1 MLRSKTMNKNLT
13 LLLPTLTAAVVAAV
27 FYASIAHGE
36 VELRPSLSGKK
47 LHAVLL
53 GDSYSAGNGAGNYYG
68 PDECYRSGNNWAHIY
83 LNSLVDRGISLTF
96 NNRACGGAVTN
107 NILSD
112 RQFKRELSFATFPL
126 STPRATIRHRLQQQC
141 STRFS
146 DEMSGAIN
154 IHSIQIGS
162 NHNLGMRQN
171 VSYSCTR
178 TIKAQANFVGPQTDL
193 VMFSIGGNDLEFKN
207 VVESCFA
214 LFTKD
219 RNKCENAINY
229 ARKHLLTVKDNIY
242 KVLKRLRAN
251 GLRKDAKIVIA
262 GYPLLAT
269 ASDYSLG
276 GWPFSTAYYAAYE
289 IRDLGRRGNAMLAQL
304 VAEDNKSHPGQVIF
318 INDIPLRFEGHE
330 PDPSSKHR
338 NPNRW
343 LNEFMEPSGDVN
355 EWYHP
360 NTTGHHEYA
369 KAVDA
374 KLRKTD
380 FEKQFKQIGGTSSD
394 IDIVFNIDTT
404 GSMGL
409 KISSIKAHISMIVDD
424 VKKQTNSARF
434 AITSYRDDPARTNYP
449 NDYQSRVDQEFTSDA
464 ATLKKSLENISAD
477 GGGDTPET
485 MYSGIKSAL
494 ELPWR
499 PSVKKIVLTVT
510 DAPALSPEPGTN
522 LTEKEINT
530 FAFAVDPAQLY
541 VLADEYLEHDETI
554 KPLVEKS
561 GGAFINADD
570 DNVNIAV
577 TNAIQTAAAKPNAW
591 INGPYVVKV
600 GGTIRI
606 DGSGSYATNGAIVSY
621 EWDFNQDGVYDLKTT
636 QPTFNHTFTAEF
648 DGVLTLRV
656 TDSSGKTN
664 TATTP
669 LTVSDDGDSTPRE
682 FDNCPDVYNYSQID
696 SDGDGIGN
704 ECDDTPFPF
713 EWKFTDGDSAG
724 YDETGGYETLALISK
739 QGDRVIVQRKYVR
752 ADGSSKIRGKPY
764 TTTLAGAEAD
774 AARIKTGEKEK
785 VADASTSTDATKANE
800 NQTNKDAN
808 NSRTRGSANTAPN
821 YLLYIFGG
829 IATVIVGA
837 AVIWIVKIYRKRQ
850 S

>member
-1 MLRSKTMNKNLT
+1 MKKNFT
-13 LLLPTLTAAVVAAV
+13 LLLLSLTAATIAAV

-83 LNSLVDRGISLTF
+83 LNSLVERGISLTF
-96 NNRACGGAVTN
+96 NNRACGGAVTS

-112 RQFKRELSFATFPL
+112 RKFEKELSFATFPL
-126 STPRATIRHRLQQQC
+126 STPRETIRHRLQQQC

-146 DEMSGAIN
+146 DEMSGALN
-154 IHSIQIGS
+154 IHSIRIGS

-178 TIKAQANFVGPQTDL
+178 TIKAQASFVGPQTDL

-207 VVESCFA
+207 IVESCFA
-214 LFTKD
+214 LFAKD

-229 ARKHLLTVKDNIY
+229 AKDHLSEVKISVRD
-242 KVLKRLRAN
+242 VLKKLRAN

-360 NTTGHHEYA
+360 NTTGHREYA

-449 NDYQSRVDQEFTSDA
+449 NDYRSRVDQEFTSDA
-464 ATLKKSLENISAD
+464 AALKKSLENISAD
-477 GGGDTPET
+477 GGGDAPET

-499 PSVKKIVLTVT
+499 PGVKKIVLTVT

-522 LTEKEINT
+522 LTEKEINAL
-530 FAFAVDPAQLY
+530 AFAVDPAQLY

-561 GGAFINADD
+561 GAFINADD

-600 GGTIRI
+600 SGTIRI
-606 DGSGSYATNGAIVSY
+606 DGSGSYAANGAIVSY

-636 QPTFNHTFTAEF
+636 QPTFNHTFTTEF

-656 TDSSGKTN
+656 TDSNGKTN
-664 TATTP
+664 TATTL

-713 EWKFTDGDSAG
+713 EWKFTDGDNAG

-739 QGDRVIVQRKYVR
+739 QGDRVTVQRKYIR
-752 ADGSSKIRGKPY
+752 ADGSSEIRGKPY

-774 AARIKTGEKEK
+774 AARIKTGGKEK
-785 VADASTSTDATKANE
+785 IADTSTPTGAPKANE
-800 NQTNKDAN
+800 NPVSKDVN
-808 NSRTRGSANTAPN
+808 NSRTRDSANTAQN

-829 IATVIVGA
+829 IAAVIVGTA
-837 AVIWIVKIYRKRQ
+837 AIWIVKIYRKRQ
-850 S
+850 P

>member
-1 MLRSKTMNKNLT
+1 MNKNLT
-13 LLLPTLTAAVVAAV
+13 LLLLTLTAAVITAV
-27 FYASIAHGE
+27 FHASIAHGE
-36 VELRPSLSGKK
+36 AELRPSLSGKK

-53 GDSYSAGNGAGNYYG
+53 GDSYSAGNGGGNYYG

-96 NNRACGGAVTN
+96 NNRACSGAVTS

-112 RQFKRELSFATFPL
+112 RKFEKELSFATFPL
-126 STPRATIRHRLQQQC
+126 STPRETIRHRLQRQC

-146 DEMSGAIN
+146 DEMSGALN
-154 IHSIQIGS
+154 IHSIRIGS

-178 TIKAQANFVGPQTDL
+178 TIKAQANFVGSQTDL

-207 VVESCFA
+207 IVESCFA
-214 LFTKD
+214 LFAKD

-229 ARKHLLTVKDNIY
+229 AKDHLSEVKISVRDI
-242 KVLKRLRAN
+242 LKRLRAN

-343 LNEFMEPSGDVN
+343 LNEFMEPSTDVN

-434 AITSYRDDPARTNYP
+434 AITSYRDDPARTSYP
-449 NDYQSRVDQEFTSDA
+449 NDYRSRVDQEFTSDA
-464 ATLKKSLENISAD
+464 AVLKKSLENISAD

-499 PSVKKIVLTVT
+499 PGVKKIVLTVT
-510 DAPALSPEPGTN
+510 DAPAHSPEPGTN
-522 LTEKEINT
+522 LTEKEINAL
-530 FAFAVDPAQLY
+530 AFAVDPAQLY

-570 DNVNIAV
+570 DNADIAV
-577 TNAIQTAAAKPNAW
+577 TTAIQTAAAKPNAW

-606 DGSGSYATNGAIVSY
+606 DGSGSYAANGAIVSY

-636 QPTFNHTFTAEF
+636 QPTFNHTFTTEF

-656 TDSSGKTN
+656 TDSNGKTN
-664 TATTP
+664 TATTL

-739 QGDRVIVQRKYVR
+739 QGDRVTVQRKYVR
-752 ADGSSKIRGKPY
+752 ADGSSEIRGEPY

-785 VADASTSTDATKANE
+785 AADASTSTGAPKANE
-800 NQTNKDAN
+800 NPVNKDVN
-808 NSRTRGSANTAPN
+808 DSRARGSANTAPN

-829 IATVIVGA
+829 IAAVIAGA
-837 AVIWIVKIYRKRQ
+837 AAVCIVKIYRKRQ

>member
-1 MLRSKTMNKNLT
+1 MKKNFT
-13 LLLPTLTAAVVAAV
+13 LLLLSLTAATIAAV

-83 LNSLVDRGISLTF
+83 LNSLVERGISLTF
-96 NNRACGGAVTN
+96 NNRACGGAVTS

-112 RQFKRELSFATFPL
+112 RKFEKELSFATFPL
-126 STPRATIRHRLQQQC
+126 STPRETIRHRLQQQC

-146 DEMSGAIN
+146 DEMSGALN
-154 IHSIQIGS
+154 IHSIRIGS

-178 TIKAQANFVGPQTDL
+178 TIKAQASFVGPQTDL

-207 VVESCFA
+207 IVESCFA
-214 LFTKD
+214 LFAKD

-229 ARKHLLTVKDNIY
+229 AKDHLSEVKISVRD
-242 KVLKRLRAN
+242 VLKKLRAN

-360 NTTGHHEYA
+360 NTTGHREYA

-449 NDYQSRVDQEFTSDA
+449 NDYRSRVDQEFTSDA
-464 ATLKKSLENISAD
+464 AALKKSLENISAD
-477 GGGDTPET
+477 GGGDAPET

-499 PSVKKIVLTVT
+499 PGVKKIVLTVT

-522 LTEKEINT
+522 LTEKEINAL
-530 FAFAVDPAQLY
+530 AFAVDPAQLY

-561 GGAFINADD
+561 GAFINADD

-606 DGSGSYATNGAIVSY
+606 DGSGSYAANGAIVSY

-636 QPTFNHTFTAEF
+636 QPTFNHTFTTEF

-656 TDSSGKTN
+656 TDSNGKTN
-664 TATTP
+664 TATTL

-713 EWKFTDGDSAG
+713 EWKFTDGDNAG

-739 QGDRVIVQRKYVR
+739 QGDRVTVQRKYIR
-752 ADGSSKIRGKPY
+752 ADGSSEIRGKPY

-774 AARIKTGEKEK
+774 AARIKTGGKEK
-785 VADASTSTDATKANE
+785 IADTSTPTGAPKANE
-800 NQTNKDAN
+800 NPVSKDVN
-808 NSRTRGSANTAPN
+808 NSRTRDSANTAQN

-829 IATVIVGA
+829 IAAAIAGA
-837 AVIWIVKIYRKRQ
+837 AAIWIVKIYRKRQ

>member
-1 MLRSKTMNKNLT
+1 MKKNFT
-13 LLLPTLTAAVVAAV
+13 LLLLSLTAATIAAV

-83 LNSLVDRGISLTF
+83 LNSLVERGISLTF
-96 NNRACGGAVTN
+96 NNRACGGAVTS

-112 RQFKRELSFATFPL
+112 RKFEKELSFATFPL
-126 STPRATIRHRLQQQC
+126 STPRETIRHRLQQQC

-146 DEMSGAIN
+146 DEMSGALN
-154 IHSIQIGS
+154 IHSIRIGS

-178 TIKAQANFVGPQTDL
+178 TIKAQASFVGPQTDL

-207 VVESCFA
+207 IVESCFA
-214 LFTKD
+214 LFAKD

-229 ARKHLLTVKDNIY
+229 AKDHLSEVKISVRD
-242 KVLKRLRAN
+242 VLKKLRAN

-269 ASDYSLG
+269 ASDYSFG

-304 VAEDNKSHPGQVIF
+304 VAEDNKLHPGQVIF

-330 PDPSSKHR
+330 PDPSSKHK

-343 LNEFMEPSGDVN
+343 LNEFMEPSTDVN

-360 NTTGHHEYA
+360 NTTGHREYA
-369 KAVDA
+369 KAVYA

-404 GSMGL
+404 GSMGS
-409 KISSIKAHISMIVDD
+409 KIDSIKTHISMIIDD

-449 NDYQSRVDQEFTSDA
+449 NDYRSRVDQEFTSDA
-464 ATLKKSLENISAD
+464 AALKKSLENISAD
-477 GGGDTPET
+477 GGGDAPET

-499 PSVKKIVLTVT
+499 PGVKKIVLTVT

-522 LTEKEINT
+522 LTEKEINAL
-530 FAFAVDPAQLY
+530 AFAVDPAQLY

-561 GGAFINADD
+561 GAFINADD

-600 GGTIRI
+600 SGTIRI
-606 DGSGSYATNGAIVSY
+606 DGSGSYAANGAIVSY

-636 QPTFNHTFTAEF
+636 QPTFNHTFTTEF

-656 TDSSGKTN
+656 TDSNGKTN
-664 TATTP
+664 TATTL

-713 EWKFTDGDSAG
+713 EWKFTDGDNAG

-739 QGDRVIVQRKYVR
+739 QGDRVTVQRKYIR
-752 ADGSSKIRGKPY
+752 ADGSSEIRGKPY

-774 AARIKTGEKEK
+774 AARIKTGGKEK
-785 VADASTSTDATKANE
+785 IADTSTPTGAPKANE
-800 NQTNKDAN
+800 NPVSKDVN
-808 NSRTRGSANTAPN
+808 NSRTRDSANTAQN

-829 IATVIVGA
+829 IAAAIAGA
-837 AVIWIVKIYRKRQ
+837 AAIWIVKIYRKRQ

>member
-1 MLRSKTMNKNLT
+1 MKKNFT
-13 LLLPTLTAAVVAAV
+13 LLLLSLTAATIAAV

-83 LNSLVDRGISLTF
+83 LNSLVERGISLTF
-96 NNRACGGAVTN
+96 NNRACGGAVTS

-112 RQFKRELSFATFPL
+112 RKFEKELSFATFPL
-126 STPRATIRHRLQQQC
+126 STPRETIRHRLQQQC

-146 DEMSGAIN
+146 DEMSGALN
-154 IHSIQIGS
+154 IHSIRIGS

-178 TIKAQANFVGPQTDL
+178 TIKAQASFVGPQTDL

-207 VVESCFA
+207 IVESCFA
-214 LFTKD
+214 LFAKD

-229 ARKHLLTVKDNIY
+229 AKDHLSEVKISVRD
-242 KVLKRLRAN
+242 VLKKLRAN

-360 NTTGHHEYA
+360 NTTGHREYA

-449 NDYQSRVDQEFTSDA
+449 NDYRSRVDQEFTSDA

-477 GGGDTPET
+477 GGGDAPET

-499 PSVKKIVLTVT
+499 PGVKKIVLTVT

-522 LTEKEINT
+522 LTEKEINAL
-530 FAFAVDPAQLY
+530 AFAVDPAQLY

-561 GGAFINADD
+561 GAFINADD

-600 GGTIRI
+600 SGTIRI
-606 DGSGSYATNGAIVSY
+606 DGSGSYAANGAIVSY

-636 QPTFNHTFTAEF
+636 QPTFNHTFTTEF

-656 TDSSGKTN
+656 TDSNGKTN
-664 TATTP
+664 TATTL

-713 EWKFTDGDSAG
+713 EWKFTDGDNAG

-739 QGDRVIVQRKYVR
+739 QGDRVTVQRKYIR
-752 ADGSSKIRGKPY
+752 ADGSSEIRGKPY

-774 AARIKTGEKEK
+774 AARIKTGGKEK
-785 VADASTSTDATKANE
+785 IADTSTPTGAPKANE
-800 NQTNKDAN
+800 NPVSKDVN
-808 NSRTRGSANTAPN
+808 NSRTRDSANTAQN

-829 IATVIVGA
+829 IAAAIAGA
-837 AVIWIVKIYRKRQ
+837 AAIWIVKIYRKRQ

>member
-1 MLRSKTMNKNLT
+1 MKKNLALLSLT
-13 LLLPTLTAAVVAAV
+13 LAAAVVVAV
-27 FYASIAHGE
+27 FHTSIAHGE

-83 LNSLVDRGISLTF
+83 LNSLVERGISLTF
-96 NNRACGGAVTN
+96 NNKACGGATTE
-107 NILSD
+107 NILVGK
-112 RQFKRELSFATFPL
+112 QVKKKLSRNFPL
-126 STPRATIRHRLQQQC
+126 KESRTSIERKLHQSCATK
-141 STRFS
+141 FS
-146 DEMSGAIN
+146 DEISGIVKIQN
-154 IHSIQIGS
+154 IRITSKHDSARHQE
-162 NHNLGMRQN
+162 
-171 VSYSCTR
+171 VTYTCER
-178 TIKAQANFVGPQTDL
+178 TTKAQADFVGPQTDL
-193 VMFSIGGNDLEFKN
+193 VMFSIGGNDVNFEKI
-207 VVESCFA
+207 VETCFA
-214 LFTKD
+214 APPL
-219 RNKCENAINY
+219 RNRNGCEAKINK
-229 ARKHLLTVKDNIY
+229 AKASLNDLAEKI
-242 KVLKRLRAN
+242 KQILIKLRAN

-269 ASDYSLG
+269 ASNYSLG
-276 GWPFSTAYYAAYE
+276 GWPFSAAYYAAYE
-289 IRDLGRRGNAMLAQL
+289 VRDLGRRGNALLAQL
-304 VAEDNKSHPGQVIF
+304 VAEDNKLHPGQVIF

-330 PDPSSKHR
+330 PNPSSKHK

-343 LNEFMEPSGDVN
+343 INEFLEPSADTN

-360 NTTGHHEYA
+360 NTTGHREYA

-374 KLRKTD
+374 KLQKTD

-404 GSMGL
+404 GSMGS
-409 KISSIKAHISMIVDD
+409 KISSIKAHILAIIDD

-434 AITSYRDDPARTNYP
+434 AITSYRDDPEYTGSP
-449 NDYQSRVDQEFTSDA
+449 DDYRSRVDQEFTSDA
-464 ATLKKSLENISAD
+464 AALKNTLEKLSVG

-499 PSVKKIVLTVT
+499 PGVKKIVLTVT
-510 DAPALSPEPGTN
+510 DAPAHSPEPDTN
-522 LTEKEINT
+522 LTEKEINAL
-530 FAFAVDPAQLY
+530 AFAVDPAQLY
-541 VLADEYLEHDETI
+541 VLADGYLEHDETI

-561 GGAFINADD
+561 GGAFINVDG

-577 TNAIQTAAAKPNAW
+577 SNAIQSATTKPNAW

-606 DGSGSYATNGAIVSY
+606 DGSGSYATNGTIVSY

-636 QPTFNHTFTAEF
+636 KPTFNHTFTTEF

-656 TDSSGKTN
+656 TDSNGKTN

-669 LTVSDDGDSTPRE
+669 LIVSDDGDSTPRE
-682 FDNCPDVYNYSQID
+682 IDNCPDVYNYSQID

-713 EWKFTDGDSAG
+713 EWQFTDGEDSG
-724 YDETGGYETLALISK
+724 YDQTGGYETLVLVSK
-739 QGDRVIVQRKYVR
+739 QGDRVTVQRKYIR
-752 ADGSSKIRGKPY
+752 ADGSSEIRGKPY
-764 TTTLAGAEAD
+764 TTTLAGAESD
-774 AARIKTGEKEK
+774 AAKIKTGEKI
-785 VADASTSTDATKANE
+785 ASSNDSTSAPKSNDKPAA
-800 NQTNKDAN
+800 KDADS
-808 NSRTRGSANTAPN
+808 SRAGSNADTAPN
-821 YLLYIFGG
+821 YLPYIFGG
-829 IATVIVGA
+829 AVVVSA
-837 AVIWIVKIYRKRQ
+837 AAAWLARVYRKRR

>member
-1 MLRSKTMNKNLT
+1 MKKNFT
-13 LLLPTLTAAVVAAV
+13 LLLLSLTAATIAAV

-83 LNSLVDRGISLTF
+83 LNSLVERGISLTF
-96 NNRACGGAVTN
+96 NNRACGGAVTS

-112 RQFKRELSFATFPL
+112 RKFEKELSFATFPL
-126 STPRATIRHRLQQQC
+126 STPRETIRHRLQQQC

-146 DEMSGAIN
+146 DEMSGALN
-154 IHSIQIGS
+154 IHSIRIGS

-178 TIKAQANFVGPQTDL
+178 TIKAQASFVGPQTDL

-207 VVESCFA
+207 IVESCFA
-214 LFTKD
+214 LFAKD

-229 ARKHLLTVKDNIY
+229 AKDHLSEVKISVRD
-242 KVLKRLRAN
+242 VLKKLRAN

-360 NTTGHHEYA
+360 NTTGHREYA

-449 NDYQSRVDQEFTSDA
+449 NDYRSRVDQEFTSDA
-464 ATLKKSLENISAD
+464 AALKKSLENISAD
-477 GGGDTPET
+477 GGGDAPET

-499 PSVKKIVLTVT
+499 PGVKKIVLTVT

-522 LTEKEINT
+522 LTEKEINAL
-530 FAFAVDPAQLY
+530 AFAVDPAQLY

-561 GGAFINADD
+561 GAFINADD

-600 GGTIRI
+600 SGTIRI
-606 DGSGSYATNGAIVSY
+606 DGSGSYAANGAIVSY

-636 QPTFNHTFTAEF
+636 QPTFNHTFTTEF

-656 TDSSGKTN
+656 TDSNGKTN
-664 TATTP
+664 TATTL

-713 EWKFTDGDSAG
+713 EWKFTDGDNAG

-739 QGDRVIVQRKYVR
+739 QGDRVTVQRKYIR
-752 ADGSSKIRGKPY
+752 ADGSSEIRGKPY

-774 AARIKTGEKEK
+774 AARIKTGGKEK
-785 VADASTSTDATKANE
+785 IADTSTPTGAPKANE
-800 NQTNKDAN
+800 NPVSKDVN
-808 NSRTRGSANTAPN
+808 NSRTRDSANTAQN

-829 IATVIVGA
+829 IAAAIAGA
-837 AVIWIVKIYRKRQ
+837 AAIWIVKIYRKRQ

>member
-1 MLRSKTMNKNLT
+1 M
-13 LLLPTLTAAVVAAV
+13 
-27 FYASIAHGE
+27 
-36 VELRPSLSGKK
+36 
-47 LHAVLL
+47 L

-83 LNSLVDRGISLTF
+83 LNSLVDRGISLTL

-112 RQFKRELSFATFPL
+112 RQFERELLFATFPL
-126 STPRATIRHRLQQQC
+126 STSREIIRHRLQQQC

-146 DEMSGAIN
+146 DEMSGVLDIR
-154 IHSIQIGS
+154 SIQIGS

-178 TIKAQANFVGPQTDL
+178 TIKAQANFVGSQTDL

-207 VVESCFA
+207 IVESCFA
-214 LFTKD
+214 LFAKD

-229 ARKHLLTVKDNIY
+229 AKDHLSEVKISVRDI
-242 KVLKRLRAN
+242 LKRLRAN

-343 LNEFMEPSGDVN
+343 LNEFMEPSTDVN

-434 AITSYRDDPARTNYP
+434 AITSYRDDPARTSYP
-449 NDYQSRVDQEFTSDA
+449 NDYRSRVDQEFTSDA
-464 ATLKKSLENISAD
+464 AVLKKSLENISAD

-499 PSVKKIVLTVT
+499 PGVKKIVLTVT
-510 DAPALSPEPGTN
+510 DAPAHSPEPGTN
-522 LTEKEINT
+522 LTEKEINAL
-530 FAFAVDPAQLY
+530 AFAVDPAQLY

-570 DNVNIAV
+570 DNADIAV
-577 TNAIQTAAAKPNAW
+577 TTAIQTAAAKPNAW

-606 DGSGSYATNGAIVSY
+606 DGSGSYAANGAIVSY

-636 QPTFNHTFTAEF
+636 QPTFNHTFTTEF

-656 TDSSGKTN
+656 TDSNGKTN
-664 TATTP
+664 TATTL

-739 QGDRVIVQRKYVR
+739 QGDRVTVQRKYVR
-752 ADGSSKIRGKPY
+752 ADGSSEIRGEPY

-785 VADASTSTDATKANE
+785 AADASTSTGAPKANE
-800 NQTNKDAN
+800 NPVNKDVN
-808 NSRTRGSANTAPN
+808 DSRARGSANTAPN

-829 IATVIVGA
+829 IAAVIAGA
-837 AVIWIVKIYRKRQ
+837 AAVCIVKIYRKRQ

>member
-1 MLRSKTMNKNLT
+1 MKKNFT
-13 LLLPTLTAAVVAAV
+13 LLLLTLTAAVIAAV

-96 NNRACGGAVTN
+96 NNRACGGAVTS
-107 NILSD
+107 NIISD
-112 RQFKRELSFATFPL
+112 RQFEKELSFATFPL
-126 STPRATIRHRLQQQC
+126 STPRAIIRHRLQRQC

-146 DEMSGAIN
+146 DEMSGALDIR
-154 IHSIQIGS
+154 SIQIGS
-162 NHNLGMRQN
+162 NHNMGMRQN

-178 TIKAQANFVGPQTDL
+178 TIKAQASFVGPQTDL
-193 VMFSIGGNDLEFKN
+193 VMFSIGGNDLKFKDI
-207 VVESCFA
+207 VTSCFA
-214 LFTKD
+214 FTIKNRNECKRTIDNAGDNLSTVQKD
-219 RNKCENAINY
+219 
-229 ARKHLLTVKDNIY
+229 VG
-242 KVLKRLRAN
+242 KVLEKLRAN

-449 NDYQSRVDQEFTSDA
+449 NDYRSRVDQEFTSDA
-464 ATLKKSLENISAD
+464 AALKKSLENISAD

-499 PSVKKIVLTVT
+499 PGVKKIVLTVT

-636 QPTFNHTFTAEF
+636 QPTFNHTFTTEF

-656 TDSSGKTN
+656 TDSNGKTN
-664 TATTP
+664 TATTL

-713 EWKFTDGDSAG
+713 EWKFTDGDNAG

-739 QGDRVIVQRKYVR
+739 QGDHVTVQRKYVR
-752 ADGSSKIRGKPY
+752 ADGSSEIRGKPY

-774 AARIKTGEKEK
+774 AARIKTGGKEK
-785 VADASTSTDATKANE
+785 IADTSTPTGAPKANE
-800 NQTNKDAN
+800 NPVSKDVN
-808 NSRTRGSANTAPN
+808 NSRTRDSANTAQN

-829 IATVIVGA
+829 IAAAIAGA
-837 AVIWIVKIYRKRQ
+837 AAIWIVKIYRKRQ

>member
-1 MLRSKTMNKNLT
+1 MKKNFT
-13 LLLPTLTAAVVAAV
+13 LLLLTLTAAVIAAV
-27 FYASIAHGE
+27 FYASIAHGK

-96 NNRACGGAVTN
+96 NNRACGGAVTS

-126 STPRATIRHRLQQQC
+126 STPRATIRHRLQRQC

-146 DEMSGAIN
+146 DEMSGVLD

-162 NHNLGMRQN
+162 NHNIGMRQN

-207 VVESCFA
+207 IVESCFA
-214 LFTKD
+214 FFAKD

-229 ARKHLLTVKDNIY
+229 ARKHLLTVKDNVR

-449 NDYQSRVDQEFTSDA
+449 NDYRSRVDQEFTSDA
-464 ATLKKSLENISAD
+464 AALKKSLENISAD

-499 PSVKKIVLTVT
+499 PGVKKIVLTVT

-636 QPTFNHTFTAEF
+636 QPTFNHTFTTEF

-656 TDSSGKTN
+656 TDSNGKTN
-664 TATTP
+664 TATTL

-713 EWKFTDGDSAG
+713 EWKFTDGDNAG

-739 QGDRVIVQRKYVR
+739 QGDHVTVQRKYVR
-752 ADGSSKIRGKPY
+752 ADGSSEIRGKPY

-774 AARIKTGEKEK
+774 AARIKTGGKEK
-785 VADASTSTDATKANE
+785 IADTSTPTGAPKANE
-800 NQTNKDAN
+800 NPVSKDVN
-808 NSRTRGSANTAPN
+808 NSRTRDSANTAQN

-829 IATVIVGA
+829 IAAAIAGA
-837 AVIWIVKIYRKRQ
+837 AAIWIVKIYRKRQ

>member
-1 MLRSKTMNKNLT
+1 MKKNFT
-13 LLLPTLTAAVVAAV
+13 LLLLTLTAVVIAAV

-96 NNRACGGAVTN
+96 NNRACGGAVTS
-107 NILSD
+107 NIISD
-112 RQFKRELSFATFPL
+112 RQFEKELSFATFPL
-126 STPRATIRHRLQQQC
+126 STPRAIIRHRLQRQC

-146 DEMSGAIN
+146 DEMSGALDIR
-154 IHSIQIGS
+154 SIQIGS

-193 VMFSIGGNDLEFKN
+193 VMFSIGGNDLKFKGI
-207 VVESCFA
+207 VTSCFA
-214 LFTKD
+214 FTIKN
-219 RNKCENAINY
+219 RNECKRTIDNAGDN
-229 ARKHLLTVKDNIY
+229 LLTVQKDVG
-242 KVLKRLRAN
+242 KVLEKLRAN

-449 NDYQSRVDQEFTSDA
+449 NDYRSRVDQEFTSDA
-464 ATLKKSLENISAD
+464 AALKK
-477 GGGDTPET
+477 
-485 MYSGIKSAL
+485 
-494 ELPWR
+494 
-499 PSVKKIVLTVT
+499 
-510 DAPALSPEPGTN
+510 
-522 LTEKEINT
+522 
-530 FAFAVDPAQLY
+530 
-541 VLADEYLEHDETI
+541 
-554 KPLVEKS
+554 
-561 GGAFINADD
+561 
-570 DNVNIAV
+570 IA
-577 TNAIQTAAAKPNAW
+577 
-591 INGPYVVKV
+591 
-600 GGTIRI
+600 
-606 DGSGSYATNGAIVSY
+606 
-621 EWDFNQDGVYDLKTT
+621 
-636 QPTFNHTFTAEF
+636 
-648 DGVLTLRV
+648 
-656 TDSSGKTN
+656 
-664 TATTP
+664 
-669 LTVSDDGDSTPRE
+669 
-682 FDNCPDVYNYSQID
+682 
-696 SDGDGIGN
+696 
-704 ECDDTPFPF
+704 
-713 EWKFTDGDSAG
+713 
-724 YDETGGYETLALISK
+724 
-739 QGDRVIVQRKYVR
+739 RKYFGRRRRRHTRNDVFR
-752 ADGSSKIRGKPY
+752 YKI
-764 TTTLAGAEAD
+764 GA
-774 AARIKTGEKEK
+774 
-785 VADASTSTDATKANE
+785 
-800 NQTNKDAN
+800 
-808 NSRTRGSANTAPN
+808 
-821 YLLYIFGG
+821 
-829 IATVIVGA
+829 
-837 AVIWIVKIYRKRQ
+837 
-850 S
+850 

>member
-1 MLRSKTMNKNLT
+1 MKKNFT
-13 LLLPTLTAAVVAAV
+13 LLLLSLTAATIAAV

-83 LNSLVDRGISLTF
+83 LNSLVERGISLTF
-96 NNRACGGAVTN
+96 NNRACGGAVTS

-112 RQFKRELSFATFPL
+112 RKFEKELSFATFPL
-126 STPRATIRHRLQQQC
+126 STPRETIRHRLQQQC

-146 DEMSGAIN
+146 DEMSGALN
-154 IHSIQIGS
+154 IHSIRIGS

-178 TIKAQANFVGPQTDL
+178 TIKAQASFVGPQTDL

-207 VVESCFA
+207 IVESCFA
-214 LFTKD
+214 LFAKD

-229 ARKHLLTVKDNIY
+229 AKDHLSEVKISVRD
-242 KVLKRLRAN
+242 VLKKLRAN

-360 NTTGHHEYA
+360 NTTGHREYA
-369 KAVDA
+369 KAVYA

-449 NDYQSRVDQEFTSDA
+449 NDYRSRVDQEFTSDA
-464 ATLKKSLENISAD
+464 AALKKSLENISAD
-477 GGGDTPET
+477 GGGDAPET

-499 PSVKKIVLTVT
+499 PGVKKIVLTVT

-522 LTEKEINT
+522 LTEKEINAL
-530 FAFAVDPAQLY
+530 AFAVDPAQLY

-561 GGAFINADD
+561 GAFINADD

-600 GGTIRI
+600 SGTIRI
-606 DGSGSYATNGAIVSY
+606 DGSGSYAANGAIVSY

-636 QPTFNHTFTAEF
+636 QPTFNHTFTTEF

-656 TDSSGKTN
+656 TDSNGKTN
-664 TATTP
+664 TATTL

-713 EWKFTDGDSAG
+713 EWKFTDGDNAG

-739 QGDRVIVQRKYVR
+739 QGDRVTVQRKYIR
-752 ADGSSKIRGKPY
+752 ADGSSEIRGKPY

-774 AARIKTGEKEK
+774 AARIKTGGKEK
-785 VADASTSTDATKANE
+785 IADTSTPTGAPKANE
-800 NQTNKDAN
+800 NPVSKDVN
-808 NSRTRGSANTAPN
+808 NSRTRDSANTAQN

-829 IATVIVGA
+829 IAAAIAGA
-837 AVIWIVKIYRKRQ
+837 AAIWIVKIYRKRQ

>member
-1 MLRSKTMNKNLT
+1 MKKNFT
-13 LLLPTLTAAVVAAV
+13 LLLLSLTAATIAAV

-83 LNSLVDRGISLTF
+83 LNSLVERGISLTF
-96 NNRACGGAVTN
+96 NNRACGGAVTS

-112 RQFKRELSFATFPL
+112 RKFEKELSFATFPL
-126 STPRATIRHRLQQQC
+126 STPRETIRHRLQQQC

-146 DEMSGAIN
+146 DEMSGVLD

-162 NHNLGMRQN
+162 NHNIGMRQN

-178 TIKAQANFVGPQTDL
+178 TIKAQASFVGPQTDL

-207 VVESCFA
+207 IVESCFA
-214 LFTKD
+214 LFAKD

-229 ARKHLLTVKDNIY
+229 AKDHLSEVKISVRD
-242 KVLKRLRAN
+242 VLKKLRAN

-343 LNEFMEPSGDVN
+343 LNEFMEPSTDVN

-360 NTTGHHEYA
+360 NTAGHRKYA

-449 NDYQSRVDQEFTSDA
+449 NDYRSRVDQEFTSDA
-464 ATLKKSLENISAD
+464 AALKKSLENISAD
-477 GGGDTPET
+477 GGGDAPET

-499 PSVKKIVLTVT
+499 PGVKKIVLTVT

-522 LTEKEINT
+522 LTEKEINAL
-530 FAFAVDPAQLY
+530 AFAVDPAQLY

-561 GGAFINADD
+561 GAFINADD

-600 GGTIRI
+600 SGTIRI
-606 DGSGSYATNGAIVSY
+606 DGSGSYAANGAIVSY
-621 EWDFNQDGVYDLKTT
+621 EWDFNQDGVYDFKTT
-636 QPTFNHTFTAEF
+636 QPTFNHTFTTEF

-656 TDSSGKTN
+656 TDSNGKTN
-664 TATTP
+664 TATTL

-713 EWKFTDGDSAG
+713 EWKFTDGDNAG

-739 QGDRVIVQRKYVR
+739 QGDRVTVQRKYIR
-752 ADGSSKIRGKPY
+752 ADGSSEIRGKPY

-774 AARIKTGEKEK
+774 AARIKTGGKEK
-785 VADASTSTDATKANE
+785 IADTSTPTGAPKANE
-800 NQTNKDAN
+800 NPVSKDVN
-808 NSRTRGSANTAPN
+808 NSRTRDSANTAQN

-829 IATVIVGA
+829 IAAAIAGA
-837 AVIWIVKIYRKRQ
+837 AAIWIVKIYRKRQ

>member
-1 MLRSKTMNKNLT
+1 MKKNFT
-13 LLLPTLTAAVVAAV
+13 LLLLTLTAAVIAAV

-53 GDSYSAGNGAGNYYG
+53 GYSYSAGNGAGNYYG

-96 NNRACGGAVTN
+96 NNRACGGAVTS
-107 NILSD
+107 NIISD
-112 RQFKRELSFATFPL
+112 RQFEKELSFATFPL
-126 STPRATIRHRLQQQC
+126 STPRAIIRHRLQRQC

-146 DEMSGAIN
+146 DEMSGALDIR
-154 IHSIQIGS
+154 SIQIGS

-193 VMFSIGGNDLEFKN
+193 VMFSIGGNDLKFKGI
-207 VVESCFA
+207 VTSCFA
-214 LFTKD
+214 FTIKN
-219 RNKCENAINY
+219 RNECKRTIDNAGDN
-229 ARKHLLTVKDNIY
+229 LLTVQKDVG
-242 KVLKRLRAN
+242 KVLEKLRAN

-404 GSMGL
+404 GSMEL

-449 NDYQSRVDQEFTSDA
+449 NDYRSRVDQEFTSDA
-464 ATLKKSLENISAD
+464 AALKKSLENISAD

-499 PSVKKIVLTVT
+499 PGVKKIVLTVT

-522 LTEKEINT
+522 LTEKEINAL
-530 FAFAVDPAQLY
+530 AFAVDPAQLY
-541 VLADEYLEHDETI
+541 VLADEDLEHDETI
-554 KPLVEKS
+554 KPLIEKS

-656 TDSSGKTN
+656 TDSNGKIN

-713 EWKFTDGDSAG
+713 EWKFTDGDNAG

-739 QGDRVIVQRKYVR
+739 QGDRVTVQRKYIR
-752 ADGSSKIRGKPY
+752 ADGSSEIRGEPY

-785 VADASTSTDATKANE
+785 AADASTSTGAPKANE
-800 NQTNKDAN
+800 NPVNKDTN
-808 NSRTRGSANTAPN
+808 NSRARGNANTAPN

-829 IATVIVGA
+829 IAAVIAGA
-837 AVIWIVKIYRKRQ
+837 AAIWIVKIYRKRQ
-850 S
+850 P